1 MEMKLFLKTAHN
13 NVAIRVVK
21 LSQLRA
27 QFLGAADLGDKTMD
41 VSKWMSRL
49 NYPGP
54 ALEPHEMEII
64 EHEKQLHP
72 FLEFLFHH
80 VHSLQV
86 QNMKYLQTSSCLK
99 DAKKEADCLDD
110 IGQQLEK
117 AKFATASMD
126 CHLTLAMDLYEN
138 IFEKA
143 NEIDQLLE
151 RVPNALKLSNDW
163 ENYFPRLCES
173 FHQTVK
179 LCVVAEQ
186 ENNLLKRIMEFDP
199 ENHFDN
205 EIKGMWHEISVKKF
219 DEVFNLIIGTDLPIC
234 GFLNCSFEK
243 YYTDK
248 VCDFITAEI
257 SRRCATAG
265 SSNASV
271 SSIGVWVDEKLK
283 HRYLA
288 FVSNFLQRSAVE
300 HSKTGNALAC
310 YFGLVKN
317 LLEENIKYNLENINN
332 FLSNCKTL
340 HNLINDVE
348 KKLSEERCIFEHFSN
363 TNVFCYKDFGNFRM
377 KRSFDYSKQLREIN
391 YDFMKSVSDTLP
403 YKGATTFHANS
414 ACFPVTLDT
423 TIRKIIEF
431 SFNKMLDE
439 TQSYEKALTYAVERC
454 KAATDEMK
462 QKIAKCEETV
472 ESLKNT
478 TFLKNL

>member
-1 MEMKLFLKTAHN
+1 MKNYQFTSELDTRLEA
-13 NVAIRVVK
+13 VAFGVM

-27 QFLGAADLGDKTMD
+27 QFLGAAGLGDKTMD

-110 IGQQLEK
+110 IGQKMEK

-151 RVPNALKLSNDW
+151 PVPNALQLSNDW

-173 FHQTVK
+173 FHQTVE

-234 GFLNCSFEK
+234 GFLNCPFEK
-243 YYTDK
+243 YYTAE

-271 SSIGVWVDEKLK
+271 SSIGVWIDEKLK

-300 HSKTGNALAC
+300 HSKAGNALAC
-310 YFGLVKN
+310 YFGSVKN
-317 LLEENIKYNLENINN
+317 LLEENIKQNLENINN
-332 FLSNCKTL
+332 LLSNCKTL

-348 KKLSEERCIFEHFSN
+348 KKLSE
-363 TNVFCYKDFGNFRM
+363 
-377 KRSFDYSKQLREIN
+377 
-391 YDFMKSVSDTLP
+391 
-403 YKGATTFHANS
+403 
-414 ACFPVTLDT
+414 PVTLDT

-478 TFLKNL
+478 TFLENL

>member
-1 MEMKLFLKTAHN
+1 LLCLNETLAKS
-13 NVAIRVVK
+13 AIFN
-21 LSQLRA
+21 SNATQMICRA
-27 QFLGAADLGDKTMD
+27 AGLGDKTMD

-151 RVPNALKLSNDW
+151 RVPNALQLSNDW

-219 DEVFNLIIGTDLPIC
+219 DLLQEVFNLIIGTDLPIC

-243 YYTDK
+243 YYTDE

-317 LLEENIKYNLENINN
+317 LLEENIQYNLENINN
-332 FLSNCKTL
+332 LLSNCKTL

-348 KKLSEERCIFEHFSN
+348 KKLSE
-363 TNVFCYKDFGNFRM
+363 
-377 KRSFDYSKQLREIN
+377 
-391 YDFMKSVSDTLP
+391 
-403 YKGATTFHANS
+403 
-414 ACFPVTLDT
+414 PVTLDT
-423 TIRKIIEF
+423 TIRKIIEL

-478 TFLKNL
+478 TFLENL